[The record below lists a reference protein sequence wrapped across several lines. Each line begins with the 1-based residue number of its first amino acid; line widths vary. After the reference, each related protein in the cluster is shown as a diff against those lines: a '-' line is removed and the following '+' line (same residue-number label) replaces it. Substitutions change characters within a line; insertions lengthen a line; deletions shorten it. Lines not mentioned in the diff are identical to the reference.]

1 MCCFGVLA
9 ALSVFNIIACL
20 TRGKPLE
27 DWDRL
32 SAMGKSDAHFHDP
45 GEVEDET
52 HFNFKSFLENM
63 KMDLLR
69 SLNLSRV
76 PSQVKTKEEPPQFMI
91 DLYNRYAADKS
102 SIPASNIVRSFST
115 EGRKSPQYV
124 DYNFL
129 RSTLLVNKENPFQK
143 HILFFNISI
152 PQYEEITRAEL
163 RIYIS
168 CHREVGSLS
177 RLEGNMVI
185 YDVLDDGHWENPES
199 TKSSLVSHNIQECGW
214 KMFEVSS
221 AVKRWVRADKLE
233 TKNKLE
239 VVIET
244 KALSGFTCG
253 KLDVSVTPDTKNL
266 PLLVVFSN
274 DRSNGTKETKVEL
287 REMIVHEQESVL
299 KKLRKNNTSSEE
311 EQQGEEKAI
320 TGSHLHSSRSKRS
333 VGANHC
339 RRTSLHVNF
348 EEIGWDSWI
357 IAPKDYEA
365 FECKGGCF
373 FPLTDN
379 VTPTKHAIVQTLV
392 HLQNPKK
399 ASKACCVPTKLD
411 AISILYKDDA
421 GVLTLIYNYE
431 GMKVAECGCR

>member
-1 MCCFGVLA
+1 MHCFGVLA

-27 DWDRL
+27 DWDKL
-32 SAMGKSDAHFHDP
+32 SALGKSDAHFHDP
-45 GEVEDET
+45 GAVEDEA
-52 HFNFKSFLENM
+52 HFNFKSFLEHM
-63 KMDLLR
+63 KMDFLR

-115 EGRKSPQYV
+115 EGRKV
-124 DYNFL
+124 LNMWTKIF
-129 RSTLLVNKENPFQK
+129 KEK
-143 HILFFNISI
+143 HILLFNISI

-163 RIYIS
+163 RIFIS

-185 YDVLDDGHWENPES
+185 YDVLDDSHWVNPES
-199 TKSSLVSHNIQECGW
+199 TKSSLVSHDIQECGW

-266 PLLVVFSN
+266 PLLIVFSN

-299 KKLRKNNTSSEE
+299 KKLGKKSTSSEE

-320 TGSHLHSSRSKRS
+320 TRSHLQSSRSKRS
-333 VGANHC
+333 IGANHC
-339 RRTSLHVNF
+339 RRTSLHVSF

-421 GVLTLIYNYE
+421 GVPTLIYNYE

>member
-1 MCCFGVLA
+1 MHYFGVLA

-27 DWDRL
+27 DWDKL

-52 HFNFKSFLENM
+52 HFDFKSFLENM
-63 KMDLLR
+63 KTDLLR

-115 EGRKSPQYV
+115 EDVVSLASPE
-124 DYNFL
+124 
-129 RSTLLVNKENPFQK
+129 ENPFQK
-143 HILFFNISI
+143 HILLFNISI
-152 PQYEEITRAEL
+152 PRYEEITRAEL

-168 CHREVGSLS
+168 CHREAGSLS
-177 RLEGNMVI
+177 RLQGNMVI
-185 YDVLDDGHWENPES
+185 YDVLDGDHWENPES
-199 TKSSLVSHNIQECGW
+199 TKSFLVSHNIQECGW
-214 KMFEVSS
+214 EMFEVSR
-221 AVKRWVRADKLE
+221 AVKRWVRADKLK

-239 VVIET
+239 VVIES
-244 KALSGFTCG
+244 KALGGFTCG
-253 KLDVSVTPDTKNL
+253 KLDISVTPDTKNL
-266 PLLVVFSN
+266 PLLIVFSN
-274 DRSNGTKETKVEL
+274 DHSNGTKETKVEL

-299 KKLRKNNTSSEE
+299 NKLGKNNTSSEE
-311 EQQGEEKAI
+311 EEQGEGKAI
-320 TGSHLHSSRSKRS
+320 TGPHQHSSRSKRS
-333 VGANHC
+333 IGANHC

-411 AISILYKDDA
+411 SISILYKDDA
-421 GVLTLIYNYE
+421 GVPTLIYNYE

>member
-1 MCCFGVLA
+1 FGVLA

-20 TRGKPLE
+20 TRGKPLK
-27 DWDRL
+27 DWDKPPAL
-32 SAMGKSDAHFHDP
+32 GKSDAPFRDP
-45 GEVEDET
+45 GQVEDET
-52 HFNFKSFLENM
+52 HVDFKAFLENM

-69 SLNLSRV
+69 SLNLSKV
-76 PSQVKTKEEPPQFMI
+76 PSQEKTKEEPPQFMI

-115 EGRKSPQYV
+115 EGRRCPKYIHQ
-124 DYNFL
+124 NF
-129 RSTLLVNKENPFQK
+129 KEK
-143 HILFFNISI
+143 HILLFNISI
-152 PQYEEITRAEL
+152 PRYEEITRAEL

-185 YDVLDDGHWENPES
+185 YDVLDGDHWENQES
-199 TKSSLVSHNIQECGW
+199 TKSFLVSHDIQECGW
-214 KMFEVSS
+214 EMFEVSS
-221 AVKRWVRADKLE
+221 AVKRWVRTDKQK

-239 VVIET
+239 VVIES
-244 KALSGFTCG
+244 KALGGFTCG
-253 KLDVSVTPDTKNL
+253 KPDISVTPDTKNL
-266 PLLVVFSN
+266 PLLIVFSN

-287 REMIVHEQESVL
+287 REMIAHEQGSVL
-299 KKLRKNNTSSEE
+299 RKLAKNNTLPQEE
-311 EQQGEEKAI
+311 DEREVKAI
-320 TGSHLHSSRSKRS
+320 AKPHHHSSRSKRS
-333 VGANHC
+333 TRPNHC

-411 AISILYKDDA
+411 SISILYKDDA
-421 GVLTLIYNYE
+421 GVPTLIYNYE

>member
-1 MCCFGVLA
+1 MENWKKLPVM
-9 ALSVFNIIACL
+9 
-20 TRGKPLE
+20 E
-27 DWDRL
+27 E
-32 SAMGKSDAHFHDP
+32 SDAFFHDP
-45 GEVEDET
+45 GEVEHDT
-52 HFNFKSFLENM
+52 HFDFKSFLENM
-63 KMDLLR
+63 KTDLLR

-91 DLYNRYAADKS
+91 DLYNRYTADKS

-115 EGRKSPQYV
+115 EDVVSLISPEEH
-124 DYNFL
+124 
-129 RSTLLVNKENPFQK
+129 SFQK
-143 HILFFNISI
+143 HILLFNISI
-152 PQYEEITRAEL
+152 PRYEEVTRAEL
-163 RIYIS
+163 RIFIS
-168 CHREVGSLS
+168 CHKEVGSPS

-185 YDVLDDGHWENPES
+185 YDVLDGNHWENKES
-199 TKSSLVSHNIQECGW
+199 TKSLLVSHSIQDCGW
-214 KMFEVSS
+214 EMFEVSS
-221 AVKRWVRADKLE
+221 AVKRWVKADKMK

-239 VVIET
+239 VVIES
-244 KALSGFTCG
+244 KDLSGFPCG
-253 KLDVSVTPDTKNL
+253 KLDITVTHDTKNL
-266 PLLVVFSN
+266 PLLIVFSN

-299 KKLRKNNTSSEE
+299 NKLGKNDSSSEE
-311 EQQGEEKAI
+311 EQREEKAI
-320 TGSHLHSSRSKRS
+320 ARPRQHSSRSKRS
-333 VGANHC
+333 IGANHC

-348 EEIGWDSWI
+348 KEIGWDSWI

-421 GVLTLIYNYE
+421 GVPTLIYNYE

>member
-1 MCCFGVLA
+1 MHCFGVLA

-32 SAMGKSDAHFHDP
+32 SAMGKSDAHFHDS
-45 GEVEDET
+45 GEIEDET

-115 EGRKSPQYV
+115 EDVVSLDSPE
-124 DYNFL
+124 
-129 RSTLLVNKENPFQK
+129 ENPFQK

-214 KMFEVSS
+214 KMFEVSN

-266 PLLVVFSN
+266 PLLIVFSN
-274 DRSNGTKETKVEL
+274 DRSNRTKETKVEL

-299 KKLRKNNTSSEE
+299 KKLGKNNTSSEE
-311 EQQGEEKAI
+311 EQQG
-320 TGSHLHSSRSKRS
+320 SHLHSSRSKRS
-333 VGANHC
+333 IGANHC

-411 AISILYKDDA
+411 SISILYKDDA

>member
-1 MCCFGVLA
+1 MHCFGVLA

-27 DWDRL
+27 DWDKL

-45 GEVEDET
+45 EEVEDET
-52 HFNFKSFLENM
+52 HFDFKSFLKNM
-63 KMDLLR
+63 KTDLSS

-76 PSQVKTKEEPPQFMI
+76 PPQVKTKEEPPQFMI
-91 DLYNRYAADKS
+91 DLYNRYTADKS

-115 EGRKSPQYV
+115 EGR
-124 DYNFL
+124 
-129 RSTLLVNKENPFQK
+129 RNPKYK

-168 CHREVGSLS
+168 CQRKAESLS
-177 RLEGNMVI
+177 RLKGTMII

-199 TKSSLVSHNIQECGW
+199 TKSFLVSHNIQECGW
-214 KMFEVSS
+214 EMFEVSS
-221 AVKRWVRADKLE
+221 AVKRWVRADKLK

-239 VVIET
+239 VVIEN
-244 KALSGFTCG
+244 KSLGGFTCG
-253 KLDVSVTPDTKNL
+253 KMDIGVAPETKNL
-266 PLLVVFSN
+266 PLLMVFSN

-299 KKLRKNNTSSEE
+299 RKLGKNNTSSEKE
-311 EQQGEEKAI
+311 EQGEPKAI
-320 TGSHLHSSRSKRS
+320 TGLHQHSSRSKRS
-333 VGANHC
+333 IGANHC

-365 FECKGGCF
+365 FECKGDCF

-411 AISILYKDDA
+411 SISILYKDDA
-421 GVLTLIYNYE
+421 GVPTLIYNYE